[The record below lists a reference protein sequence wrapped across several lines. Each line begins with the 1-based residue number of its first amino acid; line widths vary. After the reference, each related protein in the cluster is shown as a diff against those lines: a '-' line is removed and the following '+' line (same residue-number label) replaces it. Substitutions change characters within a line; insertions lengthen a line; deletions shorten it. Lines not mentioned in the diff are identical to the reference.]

1 MKQTNI
7 TSILISALFIIL
19 LSSCRKVFDKT
30 QWSPEASFPIAYADL
45 SIGNLVT
52 DTSQLKTDSSGLA
65 VLVLKQKLD
74 SLSLSVLDT
83 FSVPPFYRKFKLDSL
98 VLTVP
103 PFIQKFTLGD
113 LATSLINSGDQQ
125 NALYGYALR
134 FFQGKPL
141 SSIPTALPSTLSFP
155 LGNLPLSLN
164 QFFESAELKT
174 GTLDLT
180 INNQFPLKISRMDF
194 SIRNASDMAVLIQ
207 ENGIALDVNS
217 TFSKSYD
224 LAGKKVDGNLLINI
238 PILDLI
244 TDKNAIIDTNS
255 SIEVKMIFSNLTVNS
270 ATAVFPDQDVVTDRR
285 TVSLEN
291 MKDLELREAIIDEG
305 NMVMD
310 VVSTIQDSIYITYS
324 IPKTT
329 QNGIPLVFNGV
340 VPPATATKATN
351 IQLKVPIKNYLFNL
365 STAPDYFNSFYY
377 DFRAHVKNTGKKVY
391 LNLTDSIEVNVYL
404 KSVRPKYVRGYLGSL
419 DTTIKA
425 SVNTDLFSKINVQQ
439 LSPENVKLS
448 LKVENG
454 LGVNGEV
461 RFESLKATN
470 QYGEVVTATDPQ
482 LIGQD
487 FTIPAATNPPF
498 METNTTLKSSNTS
511 NFANLVSI
519 LPNKLDY
526 QVHAKVGG
534 LPKDSNN
541 FVFNTSKL
549 KPILLIEVPLNI
561 SVQGLILRDT
571 ISVNSSQIG
580 LETNGGVLRLLSYN
594 GFPFFADIK
603 ATFISNTGG
612 TLVLNG
618 IGRMEAAD
626 IDPVSGKVLAQKFS
640 KIEFRFD
647 PSQLEF
653 INTSQKMI
661 LEAQFNTPPD
671 KKVKIYSDYAAHLSL
686 TAKISPKVSR

>member
-7 TSILISALFIIL
+7 ASILISSLIFISV
-19 LSSCRKVFDKT
+19 SSCRKVFDKT
-30 QWSPEASFPIAYADL
+30 QWAPEASFPIAYSNL
-45 SIGNLVT
+45 GIGNLVT
-52 DTSQLKTDSSGLA
+52 DTSKLKTDSNGLA
-65 VLVLKQKLD
+65 VLVFKQKLD

-83 FSVPPFYRKFKLDSL
+83 FTVPPFYRKFKLDSL

-103 PFIQKFTLGD
+103 AFIQKYTLGD

-141 SSIPTALPSTLSFP
+141 SSIPTTLPSTLSFP

-164 QFFESAELKT
+164 QFFESAQLKT
-174 GTLDLT
+174 GTLDLS

-194 SIRNASDMAVLIQ
+194 AIRNASDNAVLIQ
-207 ENGIALDVNS
+207 ENNISLDVNS
-217 TFSKSYD
+217 TFSKTYD
-224 LAGKKVDGNLLINI
+224 LAGKNVDGNLLINI
-238 PILDLI
+238 PILDLL

-291 MKDLELREAIIDEG
+291 MRDLELREAIIDEG
-305 NMVMD
+305 DMVMD
-310 VVSTIQDSIYITYS
+310 VVSTIQDFIYITYS

-329 QNGIPLVFNGV
+329 QNGVPLVFQGV
-340 VPPATATKATN
+340 VPPATATQPTR

-365 STAPDYFNSFYY
+365 STAPDYFNSFFY

-404 KSVRPKYVRGYLGSL
+404 KKVRPKYVRGYLGSL

-425 SVNTDLFSKINVQQ
+425 SVNTDLFTRINVRQ

-454 LGVNGEV
+454 LGVNGQV
-461 RFESLKATN
+461 RFESLRATN
-470 QYGEVVTATDPQ
+470 QSGIAVDAIDPQ

-487 FTIPAATNPPF
+487 FNIPPATNLPF
-498 METNTTLKSSNTS
+498 KESNTTLNSSSTS

-519 LPNKLDY
+519 LPNKFDY
-526 QVHAKVGG
+526 QVHARVGG

-549 KPILLIEVPLNI
+549 KPILQIEVPLNI
-561 SVQGLILRDT
+561 SVQGLVLRDT

-580 LETNGGVLRLLSYN
+580 LETDGGVLRLLAYN
-594 GFPFFADIK
+594 GFPFFANIK
-603 ATFISNTGG
+603 ITFINSYGPT
-612 TLVLNG
+612 VLEG

-626 IDPVSGKVLAQKFS
+626 IDPVSGKVTGPKFS

-647 PSQLEF
+647 PLQLD
-653 INTSQKMI
+653 IITTSQKMI
-661 LEAQFNTPPD
+661 LEAQFNTPAD
-671 KKVKIYSDYAAHLSL
+671 KKVKIYSDYAAHLTL
-686 TAKISPKVSR
+686 TAKIAPKISR